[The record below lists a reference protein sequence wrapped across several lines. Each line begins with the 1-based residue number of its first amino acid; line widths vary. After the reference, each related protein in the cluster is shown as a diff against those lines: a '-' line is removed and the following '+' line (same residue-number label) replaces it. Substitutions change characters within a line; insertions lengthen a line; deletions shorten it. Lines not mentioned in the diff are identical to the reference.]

1 MFKILLLK
9 GERNDATEHYVNIIK
24 IALEEMDQ
32 TVNIIDS
39 LSDIKS
45 MDKVIT
51 ITPKAF
57 FYVFIKNR
65 KQFIIHWFQ
74 GITPEEALMHRRFD
88 AISNFRYCYLTF
100 IEFLITKFSKFNFFV
115 SKSMHE
121 HYRKKYLYNNQ
132 NFIIMPCFN
141 QSMNDGAFYESK
153 YKEPTFVYTG
163 SLSKWQCIDEVLMLF
178 SYIQEHIPSAK
189 IYIYTSEKDRAKELL
204 SKYNISSNFEIDYVN
219 YKYLNSKLKDIK
231 YGFLIRENIDVN
243 NVATPTKMNAY
254 LANGIIPIF
263 SNVIDDF
270 KINLTGGR
278 YLISGSNNNELK
290 EKILLME
297 NEKVSADELR
307 EEYSKIFG
315 DYYNQS
321 KYINNIKNEIKRY
334 LT

>member
-1 MFKILLLK
+1 
-9 GERNDATEHYVNIIK
+9 
-24 IALEEMDQ
+24 
-32 TVNIIDS
+32 
-39 LSDIKS
+39 
-45 MDKVIT
+45 
-51 ITPKAF
+51 
-57 FYVFIKNR
+57 
-65 KQFIIHWFQ
+65 
-74 GITPEEALMHRRFD
+74 
-88 AISNFRYCYLTF
+88 
-100 IEFLITKFSKFNFFV
+100 
-115 SKSMHE
+115 
-121 HYRKKYLYNNQ
+121 
-132 NFIIMPCFN
+132 MPCFN

-263 SNVIDDF
+263 SIVINDF
-270 KINLTGGR
+270 KVILTGR